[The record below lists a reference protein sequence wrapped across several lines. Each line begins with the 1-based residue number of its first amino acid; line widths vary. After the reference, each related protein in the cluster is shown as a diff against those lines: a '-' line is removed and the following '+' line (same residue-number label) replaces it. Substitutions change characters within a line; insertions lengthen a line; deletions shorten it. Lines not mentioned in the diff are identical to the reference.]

1 MVDLNS
7 PPPMYASAL
16 VIDPADP
23 STIAQ
28 LSHSTHSES
37 QMSALVGS
45 HVVPKGKYRIL
56 PAADPTRALEMQFG
70 TFKVHVVDL
79 DESRKKSNRE
89 SNGKLET
96 QNIISK
102 NTASFTVENNPTG

>member
-1 MVDLNS
+1 MVKFFSPLDTHTFIQFDSSAIQSILMVDLNS

-28 LSHSTHSES
+28 LSHSTLSES

-45 HVVPKGKYRIL
+45 RPGEDL
-56 PAADPTRALEMQFG
+56 ALDFDPATNTR
-70 TFKVHVVDL
+70 VNRN
-79 DESRKKSNRE
+79 SRF
-89 SNGKLET
+89 
-96 QNIISK
+96 
-102 NTASFTVENNPTG
+102 AY